1 MRIKARVRRRSSGV
15 LRPGSGSGSGS
26 HSAGT
31 REDAKASDE
40 SVVSAGAGTGRVSV
54 GLSTPN
60 VRVRYLLVSPVLPP
74 LAHTLVPPVSWAGL
88 KGGVEKGT
96 GFGALACPTLIVWGS
111 VDSFTSNRRLKAWAE
126 RLSKAASPGMLR
138 WRDFE
143 GAGHFWREAGVMKAM
158 TGEIGE
164 CIRGL

>member
-15 LRPGSGSGSGS
+15 LRPGSNSTS
-26 HSAGT
+26 T
-31 REDAKASDE
+31 REDAKASEE
-40 SVVSAGAGTGRVSV
+40 SVVTADAGTGMGSL
-54 GLSTPN
+54 GTSAPN
-60 VRVRYLLVSPVLPP
+60 VSVRYLLVSPVLPP
-74 LAHTLVPPVSWAGL
+74 LAYTLVTPISWAGF

-96 GFGALACPTLIVWGS
+96 GFGALAWPTLTVWGT

-126 RLSKAASPGMLR
+126 RLSQAAGPGTFK

-164 CIRGL
+164 WIRGLS